1 MSDPINLDNLTE
13 ATIQDLQKGLTRA
26 EAEFVV
32 SRLKVLGHLSLYW
45 SRRARKAESVVSMLS
60 DGIYRR
66 DKNYARAKAKDK
78 LFITEILNDLHR
90 HGFDASGGKARDM
103 LHDWARE
110 LGEEA
115 RVIFP
120 ATRLR
125 KHHAARCGAENW

>member
-1 MSDPINLDNLTE
+1 MADPINLDNLTE

-26 EAEFVV
+26 GAEFVV
-32 SRLKVLGHLSLYW
+32 SRLKILSHLSLYW
-45 SRRARKAESVVSMLS
+45 NRRARKAENVVSMLS

-66 DKNYARAKAKDK
+66 DKNYARAKAEDK

-90 HGFDASGGKARDM
+90 HGFDASGGKARNM

-125 KHHAARCGAENW
+125 KHHAARYGAENW

>member
-1 MSDPINLDNLTE
+1 MAEPINLDNLTE
-13 ATIQDLQKGLTRA
+13 QTVQDLQKGLTR
-26 EAEFVV
+26 EGAEFVV
-32 SRLKVLGHLSLYW
+32 SRLKILIHLSLYW
-45 SRRARKAESVVSMLS
+45 SRRARKAESVVNMLS
-60 DGIYRR
+60 DSIDRR
-66 DKNYARAKAKDK
+66 DKNYVSEKANDK

-125 KHHAARCGAENW
+125 KHHAARNGAENW